1 MAEQP
6 GRPMIG
12 QPCASLFAS
21 PGKVPLMS
29 EREDAQQV
37 LDALRWAA
45 GKPAQAALADL
56 NALIPLVQGGGGQT
70 IEVDEARAAAFLA
83 ICEVGKALHRSQPVE
98 DLYAAAISAAERW
111 VMVAG

>member
-1 MAEQP
+1 
-6 GRPMIG
+6 
-12 QPCASLFAS
+12 
-21 PGKVPLMS
+21 MS
-29 EREDAQQV
+29 EREAAQQV

-56 NALIPLVQGGGGQT
+56 NALIPLVQGGGAQT
-70 IEVDEARAAAFLA
+70 LEAEEARTSTFLA

-98 DLYAAAISAAERW
+98 DLYATAISAAERW